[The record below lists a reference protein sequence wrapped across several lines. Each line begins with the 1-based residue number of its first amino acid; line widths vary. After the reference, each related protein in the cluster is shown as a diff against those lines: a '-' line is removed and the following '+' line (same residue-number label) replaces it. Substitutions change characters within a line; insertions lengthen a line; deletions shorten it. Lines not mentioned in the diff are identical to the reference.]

1 MRQFIWQKSAN
12 LSVKQQTHWV
22 ARYTLPVIAKRRGR
36 HDSAR
41 HGRLWRSRVRTMAAL
56 NSLLTWVVKHDLL
69 GANPRIKLD
78 RVEVPEPKPGGV
90 KRDQID
96 AVLAAIPRD
105 QLRDQLLFRLLAE
118 TGLRIGE
125 VL

>member
-1 MRQFIWQKSAN
+1 
-12 LSVKQQTHWV
+12 
-22 ARYTLPVIAKRRGR
+22 
-36 HDSAR
+36 
-41 HGRLWRSRVRTMAAL
+41 MAAL